1 MQRNKDF
8 IDTKDFSTEEIMKIV
23 KLSIALKKCIKNDY
37 YPKLLQDKTLGM
49 IFEQNST
56 RTRVAFETAMTQLG
70 GHAEFL
76 SPSQLQVGAI
86 ESVEDTAVVLSRMV
100 DILMARVGNHSILTK
115 FAEHATVPV
124 LNGMSNYNH
133 PTQEIGDLI
142 TILEN
147 LPEGKEISDCKI
159 VFVGDATQ
167 VCASLGFI
175 TTRFGMNF
183 VHYGPNGY
191 HLNKTYKKIMTE
203 NCEVSG
209 GSFLTTDKDDCLKDA
224 DFIYGDV
231 WHGLAGNKRTNEES
245 YKIFYPKYQ
254 ITDDLIKKTGKDTK
268 FMHCL
273 PAKRNTDVVT
283 TVLDAPY
290 SIVFEQAEN
299 RLNAMR
305 GILVYLFRNKE
316 IDEKELEEAKTMLDE
331 VLKEL

>member
-70 GHAEFL
+70 GHAQFL
-76 SPSQLQVGAI
+76 APKQLQIGTV
-86 ESVEDTAVVLSRMV
+86 ESIEDTAVVLSKMV
-100 DILMARVGNHSILTK
+100 DMLVARVGNHKTLETFSK
-115 FAEHATVPV
+115 HATVPV
-124 LNGMSNYNH
+124 FNAMSNYNH

-147 LPEGKEISDCKI
+147 LPEGKDISDCKI

-175 TTRFGMNF
+175 ATRFGMDF

-191 HLNKTYKKIMTE
+191 HLSKEYKKIMAE

-209 GSFLTTDKDDCLKDA
+209 GSYLVTDKDDCLKDA

-231 WHGLAGNKRTNEES
+231 WHGVANNKRSNEES

-254 ITDDLIKKTGKDTK
+254 ITEELIKKTCKDVK

-273 PAKRNTDVVT
+273 PAKRDMDVINEVI
-283 TVLDAPY
+283 DAPY

-299 RLNAMR
+299 RLTAMR
-305 GILVYLFRNKE
+305 GILVYLFRKKE
-316 IDEKELEEAKTMLDE
+316 INEKELEEAKTMLDE